1 MKWLLI
7 VIAVLVSIVALV
19 AAIGAAIPEKHLVS
33 RAAHFHQQ
41 PDVIWKA
48 LSDYQDFPSWRKSV
62 QRVEVI
68 PSGNK
73 LPAWKE
79 IQAHGSIPLQTVS
92 ENPPSQLVVA
102 IADPTLPWGGTWTT
116 EITPDSDGCVV
127 RITEDGQ
134 VHNIIFRFVSRF
146 IMGYTATI
154 DAYLHDLG
162 TKFGEP
168 VKIEP

>member
-7 VIAVLVSIVALV
+7 VIAVLVGIVALV

-33 RAAHFHQQ
+33 KAAHFRQQ

-48 LSDYQDFPSWRKSV
+48 LTDYQDFPSWRKSV
-62 QRVEVI
+62 QRVEPI
-68 PSGNK
+68 PSGNN

-92 ENPPSQLVVA
+92 EKPPSQLVVA

-116 EITPDSDGCVV
+116 EITPDSDGCIV

-154 DAYLHDLG
+154 DTYLRDLG
-162 TKFGEP
+162 SKFGEP